1 MAYILKNTSG
11 LVNTRITDIGRQKI
25 SQGNFNITYFQVGDS
40 EVSYNAISG
49 FNQTNSVVLEPAFNS
64 QNGAPVPQANFQ
76 NVKYP
81 YYVDTLSG
89 ATYGIPFMDSIV
101 SNVYNVAPMRGFF
114 SADTTTLPTSWSAK
128 TGSEYVKTGN
138 YYVDMS
144 TLNINQNTMVLNPI
158 ICNTA
163 TTYSFSAGDF
173 VTIYYDGLGLTNCN
187 CTYTS
192 VASACTTVYS
202 PYNPCPPVPPSDR
215 SCFMSFQSCSPILTY
230 RIISVTGNTITVDRK
245 VPNYVTLSVTGEARA
260 LVYPSGM
267 TNFYDSATPEPHWN
281 QDVLNFESVCDIDLF
296 NVNIWNMNIPWS
308 ESPAGLN
315 SSVNKD
321 YTNFGSVNYLGS
333 KEYFGYSNS
342 NGQTDSDSVYYYN
355 SLGDKIIVPG
365 KDQKAI
371 AIVHYTNNTIDF
383 VYGEK
388 FALQPYDPLNET
400 NTVGM
405 ARNFRFTIPWLQ
417 WHKSS
422 YGCCSGQTF
431 YVDPPNIEFEELGLF
446 QEHYLTSNKNTDMNN
461 PGHRYYHLWDTNPN
475 IIDGY
480 PNRIGKVF
488 PDLNTIVIDD
498 EEIIAAMS
506 YKSNRNWTLPAP
518 RLVLSTPNGEGVLT
532 GNTDYMYVTYR
543 FSNSVTFTNS
553 LHCNYYSS
561 ILGPNQTCNN
571 TSQDVAI
578 IFGNELGCLG
588 NTTAYNS
595 FEILCQK
602 VAGEGR
608 PTPTGWKKID
618 VTSQLSATTV
628 DNYITTSGIT
638 GTTLFIT
645 KSLYDSAPTYNL
657 NDYVTLPTVGQTGQT
672 LNFGDEYYFYG
683 NIETEI
689 QATIYEMR
697 WLCNLNQNEFNYPS
711 NPTWTT
717 GTPSYITEVAL
728 YDNVRDLMAI
738 SKLQSPIQ
746 RQSVQQFLVK
756 LDI

>member
-128 TGSEYVKTGN
+128 TGSEYVKTPN
-138 YYVDMS
+138 YYADMS
-144 TLNINQNTMVLNPI
+144 TLRFNQNTITLNQD

-173 VTIYYDGLGLTNCN
+173 VTVYYDGLGLSNCSCN
-187 CTYTS
+187 YSS
-192 VASACTTVYS
+192 VTSACTTVYS

-215 SCFMSFQSCSPILTY
+215 ACFMSFQSCTPILTY
-230 RIISVTGNTITVDRK
+230 RITEVNGNIITVDRK
-245 VPNYVTLSVTGEARA
+245 VPNYATPSIGGEARV
-260 LVYPSGM
+260 LIYPSGM

-296 NVNIWNMNIPWS
+296 NVNVWNMNIPWS

-315 SSVNKD
+315 SSNNKD

-333 KEYFGYSNS
+333 KEFFGYSNS

-355 SLGDKIIVPG
+355 SLGDKITVQG
-365 KDQKAI
+365 KDQKTI

-417 WHKSS
+417 WHKSAD
-422 YGCCSGQTF
+422 CCQGQTF
-431 YVDPPNIEFEELGLF
+431 YVDPEGFDELGLF

-461 PGHRYYHLWDTNPN
+461 PGQRYYHLWDTNPN
-475 IIDGY
+475 VIDGY
-480 PNRIGKVF
+480 PSRIGKVF

-518 RLVLSTPNGEGVLT
+518 RLSLSTPNGEGVLT

-543 FSNSVTFTNS
+543 FSNSLFYTNS
-553 LHCNYYSS
+553 LHCNYYTS
-561 ILGPNQTCNN
+561 ILGPNQTCNS

-578 IFGNELGCLG
+578 VFGNELGCLG
-588 NTTAYNS
+588 NFTYDS

-602 VAGEGR
+602 VSGEGR
-608 PTPTGWKKID
+608 PTPTGWKKINAMN
-618 VTSQLSATTV
+618 QLSATTIGG
-628 DNYITTSGIT
+628 NITISGIT
-638 GTTLFIT
+638 GTTLYIT
-645 KSLYDSAPTYNL
+645 KSDYDSAPTYNL
-657 NDYVTLPTVGQTGQT
+657 NNYITLPTVGQTGQT

-683 NIETEI
+683 DIETEI

-697 WLCNLNQNEFNYPS
+697 WLCNLNQNEFNNPS
-711 NPTWTT
+711 NPTWSV
-717 GTPSYITEVAL
+717 GTPSYISEVAL

-738 SKLQSPIQ
+738 AKLQSPIQ
-746 RQSVQQFLVK
+746 RQSIQQFLVK

>member
-114 SADTTTLPTSWSAK
+114 SADTTTLPTSWYAR
-128 TGSEYVKTGN
+128 TGSEYVKTPN
-138 YYVDMS
+138 FEVDIS
-144 TLNINQNTMVLNPI
+144 TLSFNQNTITVTEN

-163 TTYSFSAGDF
+163 STYTFSAGDF
-173 VTIYYDGLGLTNCN
+173 ITIYYQTDTSCN
-187 CTYTS
+187 CTYTPS
-192 VASACTTVYS
+192 TSTCTPPYY
-202 PYNPCPPVPPSDR
+202 PYNPCPPTPPTDR
-215 SCFMSFQSCSPILTY
+215 NCLLGFQSCNPILTY
-230 RIISVTGNTITVDRK
+230 RVVSVAGLTLTLDRNVVNYAYIGSTG
-245 VPNYVTLSVTGEARA
+245 PARV

-315 SSVNKD
+315 GSSYKD

-417 WHKSS
+417 WHKSTD
-422 YGCCSGQTF
+422 CCQGQTF
-431 YVDPPNIEFEELGLF
+431 YVDPPNVEFEELGLF

-461 PGHRYYHLWDTNPN
+461 PGHRYYHLWDTNAN
-475 IIDGY
+475 VIDGF
-480 PNRIGKVF
+480 PSRIGKVF
-488 PDLNTIVIDD
+488 PDINTIVIDD

-532 GNTDYMYVTYR
+532 GNTDYMYVTYI
-543 FSNSVTFTNS
+543 FSNGLSYTNS

-561 ILGPNQTCNN
+561 ILGPNQTCNS
-571 TSQDVAI
+571 TSQDVALT
-578 IFGNELGCLG
+578 FGNEFGCLG
-588 NTTAYNS
+588 NTTLYDS
-595 FEILCQK
+595 FELLCQK
-602 VAGEGR
+602 VSGEGR
-608 PTPTGWKKID
+608 PSPTGWKKIN
-618 VTSQLSATTV
+618 VGNQLSATT
-628 DNYITTSGIT
+628 NGGLITTSGIT

-657 NDYVTLPTVGQTGQT
+657 NDYITLPTVGQTGQT

-697 WLCNLNQNEFNYPS
+697 WLCNLNQNEFNYSS
-711 NPTWTT
+711 NPTWAA
-717 GTPSYITEVAL
+717 GTPTYITEVAL
-728 YDNVRDLMAI
+728 YDNIRDLMAI
-738 SKLQSPIQ
+738 AKLQSPIQ
-746 RQSVQQFLVK
+746 RQSIQQFLVK